1 MNDDERHFISHVLAF
16 FASSDGIVL
25 ENLGTRFM
33 GELQIPEVMCPHTLA
48 LVVVLDGSE
57 PSHFMLQA
65 KAFYGFQ
72 IAIENIH
79 SGEAALQSRLLNL
92 GAA

>member
-33 GELQIPEVMCPHTLA
+33 GELQIPEVTCPHMDA
-48 LVVVLDGSE
+48 GWRWSWCCVMVLS
-57 PSHFMLQA
+57 SLRFMLQA

-79 SGEAALQSRLLNL
+79 SGEAA
-92 GAA
+92 